1 VGDTGRVFNSKAF
14 RNEQENQ
21 PQYIVQYNARHCTVR
36 IFVESGGGFDGG
48 VCGVGCGVVVN
59 VILLVLLLYFIGL
72 SIYLSMRLDDAMGK
86 IRSLEIKN
94 HWLMRL
100 LGEEQEDE

>member
-1 VGDTGRVFNSKAF
+1 
-14 RNEQENQ
+14 
-21 PQYIVQYNARHCTVR
+21 
-36 IFVESGGGFDGG
+36 VESGGGFDGG
-48 VCGVGCGVVVN
+48 VCVVGCGVVVN

-72 SIYLSMRLDDAMGK
+72 SIYLSMRLDDARGK